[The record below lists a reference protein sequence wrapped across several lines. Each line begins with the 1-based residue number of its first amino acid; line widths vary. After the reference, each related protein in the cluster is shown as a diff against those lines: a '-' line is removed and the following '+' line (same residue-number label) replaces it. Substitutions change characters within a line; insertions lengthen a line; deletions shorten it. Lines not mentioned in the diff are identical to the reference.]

1 MHGVIVYVLGVT
13 GLLALISVLPAVA
26 SRLRLPYAVVL
37 AGVGV
42 SLGVL
47 IKLTPELPVSGPV
60 TDYIKS
66 LESLELSSEA
76 LLYLFLPV
84 LLFETAVAVPVRR
97 LMDDIGPVLL
107 MAVVAVFVCTV
118 FIAYGLHLTS
128 GMGWAACLLVGA
140 LLATT
145 DPGAV
150 IGVFRDLGAPRRLTL
165 LVEGESLL
173 NDAAA
178 IALFSLLLTLL
189 AYGGRL
195 TADGVAY
202 TFLLS
207 FTGAAALG
215 WAMGRAACVVAGWLD
230 GRLAAEITLTVA
242 LAYSAYAVGEH
253 YFHVSGVVAVVAAA
267 LTVGSTGRTRLSQA
281 TWGAMEHVWG
291 QLGFWANSM
300 IFLLTALMAP
310 RLFTDVTWGEVGLIL
325 VVAAAAL
332 AARAV
337 VVFGLLPVLSLA
349 GLAQKVSLP
358 YKAVM
363 TWGGLRGAISL
374 TLALAVTENTLIA
387 PEVKRFVA
395 VLAIGFV
402 MLTLFV
408 NGATLRPLIGVLGLN
423 RLSPVEAAMR
433 GRALAAAL
441 SGVRERVL
449 GLGQCYAADEAVISQ
464 MVNDYDA
471 RIKGEGDAAGAGLS
485 AADRL
490 VIGLRILANR
500 EEEEYMRS
508 FTDGAVSRP
517 AAELLVSRAAALAD
531 AVKAHGAEGYRR
543 AAADYL
549 AFTPWLQLASWLQHR
564 FGWNGPLAH
573 RLTMRFEV
581 LVSMQIVLSRL
592 LSFADVTLAPVLG
605 RDLSQ
610 ALADMLQARR
620 DEVLRSLEALG
631 KQYSEFAQIIQAQY
645 IGRAAL
651 RLEDGEYRTLHAES
665 IISEEVLRDLERD
678 LARRRRALE
687 QTPQLDLR
695 LDAAT
700 LLGRVKLFEG
710 LPPERLTEVAALLR
724 PRLALPGETLI
735 RRGERGDCMYFIAS
749 GAVEVL
755 APGLDHPIHLGTG
768 EVIGEMAL
776 LTRER
781 RNADVRALGYGQ
793 LLTLHARDFH
803 RLMKRDAALH
813 AHIRAVA
820 AARKAATAKPAAPET
835 APPAAA
841 SPASSSE
848 NAAA

>member
-1 MHGVIVYVLGVT
+1 MHGVIVYVLGVA
-13 GLLALISVLPAVA
+13 GLLALVSAVPAVA
-26 SRLRLPYAVVL
+26 ARLRVPYAVAL
-37 AGVGV
+37 ATVGL
-42 SLGVL
+42 SLGL
-47 IKLTPELPVSGPV
+47 AIKLAPDLSSAGLAA
-60 TDYIKS
+60 DFLRS
-66 LESLELSSEA
+66 LEQIDISSEA
-76 LLYLFLPV
+76 LLYIFLPV
-84 LLFETAVAVPVRR
+84 LLFETSVALPVRR
-97 LMDDIGPVLL
+97 LMDDIAPVLL
-107 MAVVAVFVCTV
+107 MAVVAVFVCTA
-118 FIAYGLHLTS
+118 FIAYGLRVTS
-128 GMGWAACLLVGA
+128 GMGWSACLLVGA

-150 IGVFRDLGAPRRLTL
+150 VSVFRDLGAPRRLTL

-195 TADGVAY
+195 TADGVAS
-202 TFLLS
+202 TFIVS
-207 FTGAAALG
+207 FAGAAALG
-215 WAMGRAACVVAGWLD
+215 WAMGRAACVVAVWLD
-230 GRLAAEITLTVA
+230 GRATAEITLTVA
-242 LAYSAYAVGEH
+242 LAYLAYAIGEH

-310 RLFTDVTWGEVGLIL
+310 RLFTDVTWGEVGLIA
-325 VVAAAAL
+325 VVIVAAM
-332 AARAV
+332 AARTV
-337 VVFGLLPVLSLA
+337 MVFGLLPLLSLA
-349 GLAQKVSLP
+349 GLAEKVSFP
-358 YKAVM
+358 YKVVM

-402 MLTLFV
+402 MATLFI
-408 NGATLRPLIGVLGLN
+408 NGVTLRPLIRVLGLD
-423 RLSPVEAAMR
+423 RLTPVEAALR

-441 SGVRERVL
+441 SGVRQRVL
-449 GLGQCYAADEAVISQ
+449 GLGQCYAADGVVISQ
-464 MVNDYDA
+464 TVKDYDA
-471 RIKGEGDAAGAGLS
+471 RITGEGEDAGVGLS
-485 AADRL
+485 ADDRL

-517 AAELLVSRAAALAD
+517 VAEMLVSRSAGLAD
-531 AVKAHGAEGYRR
+531 AVKAQGADGYRR
-543 AAADYL
+543 AAESYL
-549 AFTPWLQLASWLQHR
+549 AFTPWLRLANWLHRR
-564 FGWNGPLAH
+564 FGVNGLLAH
-573 RLTMRFEV
+573 RLTMRFEM

-592 LSFADVTLAPVLG
+592 LTFAGATLAPVLG
-605 RDLSQ
+605 EDLSH
-610 ALADMLQARR
+610 ALSGKLLARR
-620 DEVLRSLEALG
+620 EEVLRSLDALR
-631 KQYSEFAQIIQAQY
+631 KQYPEFAQIMQAQY

-678 LARRRRALE
+678 LSRRRRALE
-687 QTPQLDLR
+687 QAPRLDLR
-695 LDAAT
+695 LDVPT

-710 LPPERLTEVAALLR
+710 LAAERLTEVAALLR

-735 RRGERGDCMYFIAS
+735 RHGERGDCMYFIAS

-755 APGLDHPIHLGTG
+755 VPGLEQPIHLGTG
-768 EVIGEMAL
+768 DVFGEMAL

-820 AARKAATAKPAAPET
+820 AARKATAAKPAAP
-835 APPAAA
+835 AP
-841 SPASSSE
+841 SPASDE

>member
-1 MHGVIVYVLGVT
+1 MHGVIVYVLGVA
-13 GLLALISVLPAVA
+13 GLLMLVSVLPAVA
-26 SRLRLPYAVVL
+26 ARLRLPYAVML

-42 SLGVL
+42 SLGLL
-47 IKLTPELPVSGPV
+47 IKLTPDLPAAGPV
-60 TDYIKS
+60 ADFLTS
-66 LESLELSSEA
+66 LQHLDLSSEA
-76 LLYLFLPV
+76 LLYLFLPI

-107 MAVVAVFVCTV
+107 MAVVAVFVCTA
-118 FIAYGLHLTS
+118 FIAYGLRVSS

-140 LLATT
+140 MLATT

-195 TADGVAY
+195 TADGVAS
-202 TFLLS
+202 TFLIS

-215 WAMGRAACVVAGWLD
+215 WALGRAACIAAVWLD
-230 GRLAAEITLTVA
+230 GRATAEITLTVA
-242 LAYSAYAVGEH
+242 LAYLAYAIGEH

-325 VVAAAAL
+325 VVAAAAM

-337 VVFGLLPVLSLA
+337 VVFGLLPLLSWA
-349 GLAQKVSLP
+349 GLAQKVSVP

-408 NGATLRPLIGVLGLN
+408 NGVTLRPLIGLLGLD

-433 GRALAAAL
+433 SRALAAAL

-449 GLGQCYAADEAVISQ
+449 GLGQCYAADGVVISQ
-464 MVNDYDA
+464 TVKDYDA
-471 RIKGEGDAAGAGLS
+471 RIKGEGEDAGAGLS
-485 AADRL
+485 ADDRL

-500 EEEEYMRS
+500 EEEEYLRS
-508 FTDGAVSRP
+508 FADGAVSRP
-517 AAELLVSRAAALAD
+517 VAEMLVSRAAGLAD
-531 AVKAHGAEGYRR
+531 AVKAQGSEGYRR
-543 AAADYL
+543 AAESYL
-549 AFTPWLQLASWLQHR
+549 AFTPWLRLANWLHRR
-564 FGWNGPLAH
+564 FGVNGLLSH
-573 RLTMRFEV
+573 RLTMRFEM

-592 LSFADVTLAPVLG
+592 LTFADATLAPVLG
-605 RDLSQ
+605 DDLSH
-610 ALADMLQARR
+610 ALAGKLLARR
-620 DEVLRSLEALG
+620 EEVLRSLDALR
-631 KQYSEFAQIIQAQY
+631 KQYPEFALIMQAQY

-678 LARRRRALE
+678 LNRRRRALE
-687 QTPQLDLR
+687 QAPRLDLR
-695 LDAAT
+695 LDVPT

-710 LPPERLTEVAALLR
+710 LAAERLTEVAALLR
-724 PRLALPGETLI
+724 PRLTLPGETLI

-755 APGLDHPIHLGTG
+755 VPGLEQPIHLGTG
-768 EVIGEMAL
+768 DVFGEMAL

-820 AARKAATAKPAAPET
+820 AARKATAAKPAAP
-835 APPAAA
+835 AP
-841 SPASSSE
+841 SPALDE

>member
-1 MHGVIVYVLGVT
+1 MHGVIVYVLGVA
-13 GLLALISVLPAVA
+13 GLLALVSATPAIA
-26 SRLRLPYAVVL
+26 ARLRIPYAVAL
-37 AGVGV
+37 AAVGLT
-42 SLGVL
+42 LGL
-47 IKLTPELPVSGPV
+47 IIRLTPDLSGAGPGA
-60 TDYIKS
+60 DFLRS
-66 LESLELSSEA
+66 LEQIEISSEA
-76 LLYLFLPV
+76 LLFIFLPV
-84 LLFETAVAVPVRR
+84 LLFETSVALPVRQ
-97 LMDDIGPVLL
+97 LIDDIGPVLL
-107 MAVVAVFVCTV
+107 MAVVAVFVCTG
-118 FIAYGLHLTS
+118 FIAYGLRVSS
-128 GMGWAACLLVGA
+128 GMGWSACLLVGA

-150 IGVFRDLGAPRRLTL
+150 VSVFRDLGAPRRLTL

-178 IALFSLLLTLL
+178 IALFSLLLSLL
-189 AYGGRL
+189 AYGGQL
-195 TADGVAY
+195 TVDGVAY
-202 TFLLS
+202 TFMVS
-207 FTGAAALG
+207 FAGAAAFG
-215 WAMGRAACVVAGWLD
+215 WAMGRAACVVAVWLD
-230 GRLAAEITLTVA
+230 GRATAEITLTVA
-242 LAYSAYAVGEH
+242 LAYLTYAIGEH

-267 LTVGSTGRTRLSQA
+267 LTIGSTGRTRLSQA

-300 IFLLTALMAP
+300 IFLFTALVAP
-310 RLFTDVTWGEVGLIL
+310 RLFIDVTWTEIGLIG
-325 VVAAAAL
+325 VVIVAAL
-332 AARAV
+332 AARV
-337 VVFGLLPVLSLA
+337 VMVFGLLPLLSLA
-349 GLAQKVSLP
+349 GLSHKVSVP

-402 MLTLFV
+402 MSTLFI
-408 NGATLRPLIGVLGLN
+408 NGVTLRPLIRLLGLD

-449 GLGQCYAADEAVISQ
+449 GLGQCYAADGAVISQ
-464 MVNDYDA
+464 MVKDYDA
-471 RIKGEGDAAGAGLS
+471 RIKGEDDAAGAGLS
-485 AADRL
+485 AEDRL
-490 VIGLRILANR
+490 TIGLRILANR
-500 EEEEYMRS
+500 EEEEYMHS
-508 FTDGAVSRP
+508 FAAGAVSRP
-517 AAELLVSRAAALAD
+517 VAEMLVSRAARLSD
-531 AVKAHGAEGYRR
+531 AVKAQGAEGYRR
-543 AAADYL
+543 AADGYL
-549 AFTPWLQLASWLQHR
+549 AFTVWLRLANWLHR
-564 FGWNGPLAH
+564 QFGFNSFLAH
-573 RLTMRFEV
+573 RLTMRFEM
-581 LVSMQIVLSRL
+581 LVSMQIVLLRL
-592 LSFADVTLAPVLG
+592 SNFAEATLAPVLG
-605 RDLSQ
+605 ADLTQELSGV
-610 ALADMLQARR
+610 LQARR
-620 DEVLRSLEALG
+620 DEVQRSLDALG
-631 KQYSEFAQIIQAQY
+631 KQYPEFAQIMQAQY

-678 LARRRRALE
+678 LNRRRLALE
-687 QTPQLDLR
+687 QAPTLDLR
-695 LDAAT
+695 LDVPT

-724 PRLALPGETLI
+724 PRLALPGEMLI

-755 APGLDHPIHLGTG
+755 VPGLDHSIHLGTG
-768 EVIGEMAL
+768 DVFGEMAL

-820 AARKAATAKPAAPET
+820 AARRAATANPAAPET
-835 APPAAA
+835 SPPAAA